1 MKIDPSLNN
10 KNVDIE
16 FNAHDAFL
24 EQSSSSTIG
33 KPNNSKVF
41 GSKQTKGHK
50 QENATAL
57 IYLINHINV
66 GTADTIG

>member
-10 KNVDIE
+10 KNVDLE

-33 KPNNSKVF
+33 KPNIIKIF
-41 GSKQTKGHK
+41 KSKQTKEPK
-50 QENATAL
+50 QENVTAL

-66 GTADTIG
+66 G

>member
-1 MKIDPSLNN
+1 MTSKAYT
-10 KNVDIE
+10 
-16 FNAHDAFL
+16 FY
-24 EQSSSSTIG
+24 
-33 KPNNSKVF
+33 PNNLKVF